1 MAKFLR
7 DVLYRSILCLGI
19 GLIANAH
26 CFGGEVARD
35 AMHDSP
41 FAFSAFGTLGLARSS
56 SDTAEYVRDL
66 SQPHGLTREWS
77 GKIDTVLGLQ
87 GNWRLSAQTEA
98 VAQVISRYRHDASHD
113 PEVSWFFLSHDFSP
127 DWQLRL
133 GRLGTDFYM
142 LSDSRLIGYSTIT
155 VRPSPD
161 FFVPL
166 IFSYFDGVDV
176 AASTNIGSSLL
187 RGKLFYG
194 RSPETTPFFGSI
206 VWNLGGSKF
215 YGGHLDLYRGPW
227 QFRIGHSAVKFSDH
241 EMPVS
246 ELLSPMLAAYG
257 VPPAF
262 RDIPQLVPELSM
274 VGKTTSFDSLGVVY
288 DLGPL
293 RVQTMLGRIRHESKS
308 YEDSL
313 AGFVLGSYRIGHFM
327 PYIGYSK
334 VTSTR
339 NRVDAPAIL
348 APFVAEL
355 LKIPHMDRHTL
366 TLGTR
371 WDFYD
376 NMALKLQYDR
386 VGGARDS
393 VMTFR
398 GPNIAWDGRMDVL
411 SVSLD
416 FAF

>member
-1 MAKFLR
+1 MPKTLR
-7 DVLYRSILCLGI
+7 DVIQRGILLLGM
-19 GLIANAH
+19 GLFASAH
-26 CFGGEVARD
+26 CFGEEAARD
-35 AMHDSP
+35 GMRDSP
-41 FAFSAFGTLGLARSS
+41 FTFSAFGTLGLARSS
-56 SDTAEYVRDL
+56 SDSAEYVRDL
-66 SQPHGLTREWS
+66 SQPHGLTRDWS
-77 GKIDTVLGLQ
+77 SKLDSVLGVQ
-87 GNWRLSAQTEA
+87 GNWRLGAQTEA
-98 VAQVISRYRHDASHD
+98 VAQVISRYRYDGSHD
-113 PEVSWFFLSHDFSP
+113 PEVSWAFLSHNFTP
-127 DWQLRL
+127 DWQVRL
-133 GRLGTDFYM
+133 GRLGTEFYM
-142 LSDSRLIGYSTIT
+142 LSDSRLIGYSNIT
-155 VRPSPD
+155 VRPPPD

-166 IFSYFDGVDV
+166 IFSYFDGADV
-176 AASTNIGSSLL
+176 SASTSVGTALL

-194 RSPETTPFFGSI
+194 RSPETTPFYGSI
-206 VWNLGGSKF
+206 VWNLEGSTF
-215 YGGHLDLYRGPW
+215 YGGHLDLYQGPW

-246 ELLSPMLAAYG
+246 ELLAPMLVANG
-257 VPPAF
+257 VPAAF
-262 RDIPQLVPELSM
+262 WDIPKLVPELGM
-274 VGKTTSFDSLGVVY
+274 AGKTTSFDSLGIVY
-288 DLGPL
+288 DQGPL

-313 AGFVLGSYRIGHFM
+313 AGFVIGSYRMGSFT

-334 VTSTR
+334 VKSTR
-339 NRVDAPAIL
+339 NQVNAPAIL
-348 APFVAEL
+348 APFVAEV

-371 WDFYD
+371 WDFHD